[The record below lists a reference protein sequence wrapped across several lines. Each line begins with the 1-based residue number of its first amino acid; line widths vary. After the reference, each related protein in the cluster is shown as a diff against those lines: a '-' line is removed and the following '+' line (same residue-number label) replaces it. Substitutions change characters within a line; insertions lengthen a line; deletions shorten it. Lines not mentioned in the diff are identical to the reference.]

1 METMFLVAGL
11 AVAGVAGILAAIYF
25 SVRAGKRGGK
35 RLRPTGPGRI
45 GADRAGASRTGASRA
60 GAVRRPGGRAA
71 LVRTGGQTEF
81 ALRASGP
88 TRSAPGP
95 GRPAADQRPARAQ
108 AGALTESWPA
118 APSDLDDLQSGD
130 AWPDDAWPGDSTAT
144 DPGLRAARP
153 GADLDAP
160 GPAKPGSGASRD
172 ARSRRRGFRKGAD
185 IDEELWPADSFGGVS
200 DEQFWDDLASDKPL
214 TTTARTAQQD
224 AGPRSRL
231 LDTGSDTD
239 PQGTQALGGDRSGPG
254 QARSDRSRADRSR
267 TDQGRADQG
276 RAAGEGRRSAG
287 YGAYPGPRTGT
298 DPAAERTVVQSAYAA
313 TQPVKSMT
321 PPSAPAAPK
330 PFPGVPQPVKSTA
343 PPPGATQP
351 VRAASSTGPSST
363 GPSSTGPSSTGPSS
377 TGPSSTGLSGTG
389 SAGTGPAGTGSSGTA
404 GQPRGASA
412 PPAETGRRRRPSGPD
427 EDPLT
432 SASFSL
438 RQRGPVDGR
447 SSLRSRD
454 QQDAPRDRDA
464 AGGPGRE
471 PAAGP
476 YGHTTPYSP
485 APAATSYDDASS
497 VTQMMSTPPYGEKY
511 GSGSQADHAGRR
523 NGTRSH
529 ARPAGADTGER
540 PRPTR
545 PAYPQ
550 DVRQASGSYPAGAYP
565 GNGHQGHGHQPGG
578 YPGNSYPGNGYAGNG
593 YPGSGQPDGGHQGSG
608 YPDSGHQGGSNPGN
622 GSRGHGHR
630 APHDPRDDYRRLT
643 HRRLPSRLRS
653 CPKETW
659 SGRPPAACTRRWRDG
674 R

>member
-1 METMFLVAGL
+1 MFLVAGL

-25 SVRAGKRGGK
+25 SVRSGKRGGK
-35 RLRPTGPGRI
+35 RLRSAGPGRI
-45 GADRAGASRTGASRA
+45 GADRTGASRS
-60 GAVRRPGGRAA
+60 GAVRSPGGRAA

-88 TRSAPGP
+88 TRSASGP
-95 GRPAADQRPARAQ
+95 GRPATGQHPARAQ

-118 APSDLDDLQSGD
+118 APSDLDDPQSGD

-160 GPAKPGSGASRD
+160 GPARPGPGASRD
-172 ARSRRRGFRKGAD
+172 ARSRRRVGFRKGAE
-185 IDEELWPADSFGGVS
+185 IDEELWPAETFGGVS

-239 PQGTQALGGDRSGPG
+239 PQGTQALGGDRSGTG
-254 QARSDRSRADRSR
+254 QARSDRARTDRSR
-267 TDQGRADQG
+267 TDQGRTDQG
-276 RAAGEGRRSAG
+276 RAADEGRRPG
-287 YGAYPGPRTGT
+287 YGAYPGPRT
-298 DPAAERTVVQSAYAA
+298 DPAAERTVVQPAYAA

-321 PPSAPAAPK
+321 PPSAPATPK
-330 PFPGVPQPVKSTA
+330 PFPGATQPVKSTT

-351 VRAASSTGPSST
+351 ARAASSAGP
-363 GPSSTGPSSTGPSS
+363 
-377 TGPSSTGLSGTG
+377 SGTG
-389 SAGTGPAGTGSSGTA
+389 ATRATGTGPAGTSPSGTA

-412 PPAETGRRRRPSGPD
+412 APTETGRRRRPSSPD

-454 QQDAPRDRDA
+454 QQDAPSDRDA
-464 AGGPGRE
+464 SGPGRG
-471 PAAGP
+471 PAAGQ

-485 APAATSYDDASS
+485 APAGTSYDDASS
-497 VTQMMSTPPYGEKY
+497 VTQMMSSPPYGEKY
-511 GSGSQADHAGRR
+511 GSGSQADHARRR

-540 PRPTR
+540 PRPPR

-550 DVRQASGSYPAGAYP
+550 DIRQASGSYPAGAYP
-565 GNGHQGHGHQPGG
+565 GNGHQPGG
-578 YPGNSYPGNGYAGNG
+578 YPGNGYAGSGYPGNG
-593 YPGSGQPDGGHQGSG
+593 YPGSGQPDGGR
-608 YPDSGHQGGSNPGN
+608 YPDSGHQGGGNPGN

-653 CPKETW
+653 CPRETW
-659 SGRPPAACTRRWRDG
+659 SGRPPAACMRRWRDG

>member
-1 METMFLVAGL
+1 MFLVAGL

-25 SVRAGKRGGK
+25 SVRSGKRGGK
-35 RLRPTGPGRI
+35 RLRSAGPGRI
-45 GADRAGASRTGASRA
+45 GADRAGASRS
-60 GAVRRPGGRAA
+60 GAVRSPGGRAA

-88 TRSAPGP
+88 TRSASGP
-95 GRPAADQRPARAQ
+95 GRPATGQHPARAQ

-118 APSDLDDLQSGD
+118 APSDLDDPQSGD

-160 GPAKPGSGASRD
+160 GPARPGPGASRD
-172 ARSRRRGFRKGAD
+172 ARSRRRVGFRKGAE
-185 IDEELWPADSFGGVS
+185 IDEELWPAETFGGVS

-239 PQGTQALGGDRSGPG
+239 PQGTQALGGDRSGTG
-254 QARSDRSRADRSR
+254 QARSDRARTDRSR
-267 TDQGRADQG
+267 TDQGRTDQG
-276 RAAGEGRRSAG
+276 RAADEGRRPG
-287 YGAYPGPRTGT
+287 YGAYPGPRT
-298 DPAAERTVVQSAYAA
+298 DPAAERTVVQPAYAA

-321 PPSAPAAPK
+321 PPSAPATPK
-330 PFPGVPQPVKSTA
+330 PFPGATQPVKSTT

-351 VRAASSTGPSST
+351 ARAASSAGP
-363 GPSSTGPSSTGPSS
+363 
-377 TGPSSTGLSGTG
+377 SGTG
-389 SAGTGPAGTGSSGTA
+389 ATRATGTGPAGTSPSGTA

-412 PPAETGRRRRPSGPD
+412 APTETGRRRRPSSPD

-438 RQRGPVDGR
+438 RQRGPVDGH

-454 QQDAPRDRDA
+454 QQDAPSDRDA
-464 AGGPGRE
+464 SGPGRG
-471 PAAGP
+471 PAAGQ

-485 APAATSYDDASS
+485 APAGTSYDDASS
-497 VTQMMSTPPYGEKY
+497 VTQMMSSPPYGEKY
-511 GSGSQADHAGRR
+511 GSGSQADHARRR

-529 ARPAGADTGER
+529 ARPVGADTGER
-540 PRPTR
+540 PRPPR

-550 DVRQASGSYPAGAYP
+550 DIRQASGSYPAGAYP
-565 GNGHQGHGHQPGG
+565 GNGHQPGG
-578 YPGNSYPGNGYAGNG
+578 NPGNGYAGSGYPGNG
-593 YPGSGQPDGGHQGSG
+593 YPGSGQPDGGRQGG
-608 YPDSGHQGGSNPGN
+608 YPDSGHQGGGNPGN

-643 HRRLPSRLRS
+643 HRRLPSRLES
-653 CPKETW
+653 CPRETW
-659 SGRPPAACTRRWRDG
+659 SGRPPAACMRRWRDG

>member
-25 SVRAGKRGGK
+25 SVRSGKRGGK
-35 RLRPTGPGRI
+35 RLRSAGPGRIGADRI
-45 GADRAGASRTGASRA
+45 GADRAGASRTGASRS

-88 TRSAPGP
+88 TRSASGP
-95 GRPAADQRPARAQ
+95 GRPATGQHPARAQ

-118 APSDLDDLQSGD
+118 APSDLDDPQSGD

-153 GADLDAP
+153 GADLGAP
-160 GPAKPGSGASRD
+160 APAKPGPGASRD
-172 ARSRRRGFRKGAD
+172 ARQRRRVGFRKGAE
-185 IDEELWPADSFGGVS
+185 IDEELWPAETFGGVS

-239 PQGTQALGGDRSGPG
+239 PRGTQALGGDRSGPG
-254 QARSDRSRADRSR
+254 QARSDQTRPDQDRTGQGR
-267 TDQGRADQG
+267 TDQGRGG
-276 RAAGEGRRSAG
+276 RAVGEGRRSAG
-287 YGAYPGPRTGT
+287 YGAYPGPRAGT
-298 DPAAERTVVQSAYAA
+298 DTAAERTAVQPSYAA

-330 PFPGVPQPVKSTA
+330 PFPGATQPVKSTT
-343 PPPGATQP
+343 PPPGTTQP
-351 VRAASSTGPSST
+351 ARAASSTGPS
-363 GPSSTGPSSTGPSS
+363 
-377 TGPSSTGLSGTG
+377 
-389 SAGTGPAGTGSSGTA
+389 GTGPAVAGPAGPGPSGTGPSGTA
-404 GQPRGASA
+404 SQPRGASA
-412 PPAETGRRRRPSGPD
+412 PAAETGRRRRPSSPD

-438 RQRGPVDGR
+438 RERGPVDGR

-454 QQDAPRDRDA
+454 QQDTPRDRDA
-464 AGGPGRE
+464 SGPGRG

-485 APAATSYDDASS
+485 APAGTSYDDASS
-497 VTQMMSTPPYGEKY
+497 VTQMMSSPPYGEKY
-511 GSGSQADHAGRR
+511 GSGSQADHPRRR

-540 PRPTR
+540 PRPPR

-565 GNGHQGHGHQPGG
+565 GNGHQPGG
-578 YPGNSYPGNGYAGNG
+578 YAGSGYAGNGYPGSGYPGNGYAGNG
-593 YPGSGQPDGGHQGSG
+593 YPGSGQPDGGRYS
-608 YPDSGHQGGSNPGN
+608 DSGHQGGGNPGN
-622 GSRGHGHR
+622 
-630 APHDPRDDYRRLT
+630 
-643 HRRLPSRLRS
+643 
-653 CPKETW
+653 
-659 SGRPPAACTRRWRDG
+659 
-674 R
+674 

>member
-25 SVRAGKRGGK
+25 SVRSGKRGGK
-35 RLRPTGPGRI
+35 RLRSAGPGRIGADRI
-45 GADRAGASRTGASRA
+45 GADRAGASRTGASRS

-88 TRSAPGP
+88 TRSASGP
-95 GRPAADQRPARAQ
+95 GRPATGQHPARAQ

-118 APSDLDDLQSGD
+118 APSDLDDPQSGD

-153 GADLDAP
+153 GADLGAP
-160 GPAKPGSGASRD
+160 APAKPGPGASRD
-172 ARSRRRGFRKGAD
+172 ARSRRRVGFRKGAE
-185 IDEELWPADSFGGVS
+185 IDEELWPAETFGGVS

-239 PQGTQALGGDRSGPG
+239 PRGTQALGGDRSGPG
-254 QARSDRSRADRSR
+254 QARSDRTRPDRDRPDRDR
-267 TDQGRADQG
+267 TDRDRGS

-298 DPAAERTVVQSAYAA
+298 DPAAERSVVQPAYAA
-313 TQPVKSMT
+313 TQPVKST
-321 PPSAPAAPK
+321 
-330 PFPGVPQPVKSTA
+330 T
-343 PPPGATQP
+343 PPPGVTQP
-351 VRAASSTGPSST
+351 VRTASSTGPSGT
-363 GPSSTGPSSTGPSS
+363 GPSGAGPSGTGPS
-377 TGPSSTGLSGTG
+377 GT
-389 SAGTGPAGTGSSGTA
+389 

-412 PPAETGRRRRPSGPD
+412 PPAETGRRRRPSSPD

-438 RQRGPVDGR
+438 RPQGPVDGR

-464 AGGPGRE
+464 ANGPGRG
-471 PAAGP
+471 PAAGR

-485 APAATSYDDASS
+485 APAGTSYDDASS

-511 GSGSQADHAGRR
+511 GSGSQADHARR
-523 NGTRSH
+523 PNGTRSH

-540 PRPTR
+540 PRPPR

-578 YPGNSYPGNGYAGNG
+578 YPDSGYAGSG
-593 YPGSGQPDGGHQGSG
+593 YMGSG
-608 YPDSGHQGGSNPGN
+608 Y
-622 GSRGHGHR
+622 
-630 APHDPRDDYRRLT
+630 
-643 HRRLPSRLRS
+643 
-653 CPKETW
+653 
-659 SGRPPAACTRRWRDG
+659 
-674 R
+674 

>member
-1 METMFLVAGL
+1 MFLVAGL

-25 SVRAGKRGGK
+25 SVRSGKRGGK
-35 RLRPTGPGRI
+35 RLRSAGPGRI
-45 GADRAGASRTGASRA
+45 GADRAGADRAGASRS
-60 GAVRRPGGRAA
+60 GAVRSPGGRAA

-88 TRSAPGP
+88 TRSASDP
-95 GRPAADQRPARAQ
+95 GRPAAGQRPARAQ

-118 APSDLDDLQSGD
+118 APSDLDDPQSGD

-160 GPAKPGSGASRD
+160 GPAKPGPDASRD
-172 ARSRRRGFRKGAD
+172 ARARRRVGFRKGAD
-185 IDEELWPADSFGGVS
+185 IDEELWPAETFGGVS

-239 PQGTQALGGDRSGPG
+239 PQGTQALGSDRSGPG
-254 QARSDRSRADRSR
+254 QARSDRSR
-267 TDQGRADQG
+267 TDQGRTDQG
-276 RAAGEGRRSAG
+276 RAAGEGRRPG

-298 DPAAERTVVQSAYAA
+298 DPAAERTVVQPAYAA

-330 PFPGVPQPVKSTA
+330 PYPGAAQSAKSTT

-351 VRAASSTGPSST
+351 ARAASSGGPSGPGATGPGAT
-363 GPSSTGPSSTGPSS
+363 GV
-377 TGPSSTGLSGTG
+377 
-389 SAGTGPAGTGSSGTA
+389 GPAGTGPSGTA

-412 PPAETGRRRRPSGPD
+412 PPAETGRRRRPSSPD

-454 QQDAPRDRDA
+454 QQDAPRDRDTS
-464 AGGPGRE
+464 GPGRGS
-471 PAAGP
+471 AAAP

-485 APAATSYDDASS
+485 AAAGTSYDDASS

-511 GSGSQADHAGRR
+511 GNGSQADHAGRR
-523 NGTRSH
+523 NGAKSH

-540 PRPTR
+540 PRPPR

-578 YPGNSYPGNGYAGNG
+578 YPGNGYPGIGYAGNG
-593 YPGSGQPDGGHQGSG
+593 YPGSGQPDGGRQGSG
-608 YPDSGHQGGSNPGN
+608 YPESGHQGGSNPGS
-622 GSRGHGHR
+622 GSRGHSHR

-643 HRRLPSRLRS
+643 HRRLPSRLGL
-653 CPKETW
+653 CPRETW